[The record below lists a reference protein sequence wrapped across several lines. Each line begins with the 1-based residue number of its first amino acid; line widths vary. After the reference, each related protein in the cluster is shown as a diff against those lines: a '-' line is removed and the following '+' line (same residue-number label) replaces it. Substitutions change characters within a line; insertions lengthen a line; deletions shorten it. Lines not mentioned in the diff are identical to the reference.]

1 MQEDK
6 IKELEAEIARLRK
19 QLDELQ
25 ESSFNHF
32 DMFTT
37 RFVEHDR
44 DLGDLYSFLIPALEK
59 LYPGFVPTNQHL
71 DAILKRKS
79 APPAA
84 DSDKKDA

>member
-1 MQEDK
+1 MLEER
-6 IKELEAEIARLRK
+6 IKALEEELARLRFQFDDLK
-19 QLDELQ
+19 

-37 RFVEHDR
+37 RIVEHDR

-59 LYPGFVPTNQHL
+59 LYPGFVPTSQHL

-79 APPAA
+79 APPPAEG
-84 DSDKKDA
+84 DEKDT